1 MLRDT
6 PDGPAIRKATDR
18 LLRAASASGRFPTP
32 VDDIVAAAGL
42 TQPAHSMLS
51 ELVVEKAPAHIQR
64 AMRKLKGKVHALLD
78 REAREIHIDPSIQ
91 NQAKIDYRKLH
102 EVVHDALPWQKALA
116 YADDAA
122 SFAPSVRRT
131 FEWQANQGAAEL
143 LFQGDV
149 FADMADDYRVGM
161 ATVLELASIVGSS
174 GHAAFVRY
182 VETHRATVAGVVL
195 DLSPCGTNPLRYRRR
210 EVVYSA
216 KWQKRFGDAAGWPHQ
231 LEARP
236 YLFIESIPPARRGN
250 DAVPG
255 TLALPDLRNES
266 VTLATEV
273 YCNQYKNFALI
284 WLPRRELFRR
294 ARIIAPRRVSLEV

>member
-6 PDGPAIRKATDR
+6 PDGPAVRKATDR

-64 AMRKLKGKVHALLD
+64 ALRKIRGKVHAVLD
-78 REAREIHIDPSIQ
+78 RKAREIHIDPSIHH
-91 NQAKIDYRKLH
+91 QAKIGYRKLH
-102 EVVHDALPWQKALA
+102 EVVHDTLPWQSALA

-122 SFAPSVRRT
+122 TLDPTLRRT

-143 LFQGDV
+143 LFQGDA
-149 FADMADDYRVGM
+149 FADMANDYRVGM
-161 ATVLELASIVGSS
+161 ASVLELASMFGAS

-182 VETHRATVAGVVL
+182 VETHHATVAGVVL
-195 DLSPCGTNPLRYRRR
+195 ELSPCATNPLRYRRR

-216 KWQKRFGDAAGWPHQ
+216 KWQTRFGDAAGWPHQ
-231 LEARP
+231 LEATP
-236 YLFIESIPPARRGN
+236 YVFIDSIAPARRQGA
-250 DAVPG
+250 AVPG
-255 TLALPDLRNES
+255 ALVLPDLRNES
-266 VTLATEV
+266 VTLSTEV
-273 YCNQYKNFALI
+273 YCNQYRNFALI

-294 ARIIAPRRVSLEV
+294 ARIIAPRNASVQV